1 VKNFIL
7 GLGVAIFLIGLL
19 TGAYY
24 FGKNQNKASI
34 EPTPAPAEYQ
44 NQAPTASQE
53 KTSPI
58 PTPRNSKDR
67 VSENIKASINSK
79 NYQALEGYMTD
90 DVVLI
95 LYATECCGTVTKTK
109 ATAQMSYLEGSKGSW
124 DFSEGSSVRAKL
136 IQNNP
141 QNFSQDMIVG
151 ISSDK
156 YVTGFKL
163 NSQNEIERII
173 LVSDYTLISP

>member
-1 VKNFIL
+1 
-7 GLGVAIFLIGLL
+7 
-19 TGAYY
+19 
-24 FGKNQNKASI
+24 
-34 EPTPAPAEYQ
+34 
-44 NQAPTASQE
+44 
-53 KTSPI
+53 
-58 PTPRNSKDR
+58 
-67 VSENIKASINSK
+67 
-79 NYQALEGYMTD
+79 MTD